1 MQEPSVTIRSTPG
14 VIRPEARVDGALF
27 DRFNASIST
36 AVESVRHASEA
47 IAATAQE
54 QTTLMVALSDT
65 AGTLAAA
72 SRETAERLQSAQASA
87 RAAAADL
94 GNSFEVVENLLTSV
108 QQLADLS
115 ADTANAMDDFGRL
128 MSEIGRMTEFVE
140 DVSDETQL
148 LALNAAIEAARAGT
162 HGLGFAVVAG
172 EVGRLAKTTSE
183 STTTIKNLVVE
194 IQREAEATIRAVR
207 ANAERSAESAPLA
220 DTARTSLAE
229 IAELAADLSVTID
242 RAVISGRDHSHAA
255 DQMRKTTDTLANV
268 AAAQGREAL
277 ESAFATQR
285 LAYYGAEIDYISR
298 SRTAPKAD
306 HTTIKVATLLPAGY
320 PPSRAWEF
328 IAKRA
333 LELSEG
339 RLRFELEIPFSGGSE
354 MEAML
359 RVRSGELDMVS
370 VTTYVA
376 GALLPLAQL
385 LDLPFVFADR
395 PAAHRL
401 LDGPLGAHILT
412 SFESF
417 GLHGLGYF
425 ENGMRHFTNNL
436 HPIRRPSDMRKM
448 RVRIQD
454 SVVYLALMHALGASP
469 KVIGF
474 GDLHRALANHEVDA
488 QENPLANMLGARLY
502 EVQRYLTL
510 TAHTYNTQIV
520 LGNVERWRSLPH
532 ADREIIETCF
542 REATEYHRRLADDDE
557 SRALAELRKHLEVH
571 ELQNDEREDFV
582 KAARFVWERMEP
594 LFPTDVF
601 RLLLGRNLDSW
612 RPRINL
618 ASHEPAQGFTLTD
631 IVESIDRSVN
641 SVRATGDT
649 IGTQSR
655 SQISNLNQLSQQ
667 SMTLSTSNEKLAKD
681 FQGLSE
687 RFEQVAPQVRIMRD
701 TVSELIDTINV
712 LSSMAVQSRNALDQ
726 FAKSMH
732 QIFEIINLV
741 RSVSDKTNL
750 LALNAAIEAARAGDH
765 GKGFNV
771 VAGEVRSLADKTKA
785 STLDIRK
792 VLGDLEARGK
802 SAGVAIENGVS
813 KAEHSARQARMAQE
827 AFGRIEQFASSAQ
840 FTLEQAEDAAGDEA
854 RRAYSMYGD
863 YSQMAALV
871 DSHAQDSRS
880 ALTATV
886 ELERQRRALFS

>member
-1 MQEPSVTIRSTPG
+1 MIS
-14 VIRPEARVDGALF
+14 AREGELF
-27 DRFNASIST
+27 ERFNASIAT
-36 AVESVRHASEA
+36 AVDAVRQASEA
-47 IAATAQE
+47 VAATAQE

-65 AGTLAAA
+65 AGTLASA
-72 SRETAERLQSAQASA
+72 SRETAERLQSAQSSA
-87 RAAAADL
+87 RAAASDL

-108 QQLADLS
+108 QQLAELS

-148 LALNAAIEAARAGT
+148 LALNAAIEAARAGQ

-172 EVGRLAKTTSE
+172 EVGRLAKTTNE
-183 STTTIKNLVVE
+183 STSAIKNLVVE
-194 IQREAEATIRAVR
+194 IQREAEATIEAVR
-207 ANAERSAESAPLA
+207 ANAERSAASAPLA
-220 DTARTSLAE
+220 EVARTSLAE

-242 RAVISGRDHSHAA
+242 RAVVSGREHSQSAEA
-255 DQMRKTTDTLANV
+255 MRKSTDGLANV

-285 LAYYGAEIDYISR
+285 LAYYGAEIEYIAR
-298 SRTAPKAD
+298 SRIASKSA
-306 HTTIKVATLLPAGY
+306 HQTIKVATLLPRAY
-320 PPSRAWEF
+320 PPSKAWEYV
-328 IAKRA
+328 AQRT

-339 RLRFELEIPFSGGSE
+339 RLKFELEIPFAGGGE
-354 MEAML
+354 MEALL

-376 GALLPLAQL
+376 GTLVPLAQL

-395 PAAHRL
+395 DAAHKL
-401 LDGPLGAHILT
+401 LDGPLGANILE

-417 GLHGLGYF
+417 GLHGLAFF
-425 ENGMRHFTNNL
+425 ENGMRHFTNSL

-469 KVIGF
+469 KVIAF
-474 GDLHRALANHEVDA
+474 GDVHRSLQNHEVDA
-488 QENPLANMLGARLY
+488 QENPLANTLGARLY
-502 EVQRYLTL
+502 QVQRYLTL
-510 TAHTYNTQIV
+510 TSHTYNTQIV
-520 LGNVERWRSLPH
+520 LGNIERWRGLSPQ
-532 ADREIIETCF
+532 DREIIAQSF
-542 REATEYHRRLADDDE
+542 REATEYHRRLSGEEDTH
-557 SRALAELRKHLEVH
+557 ALSELRKHLEVH
-571 ELQNDEREDFV
+571 ELEPDEREDFV
-582 KAARFVWERMEP
+582 RTSRFVWERMEP

-601 RLLLGRNLDSW
+601 RLLLSRNLDAW
-612 RPRINL
+612 HPRINL
-618 ASHEPAQGFTLTD
+618 AQQAPGSSQGFTLND
-631 IVESIDRSVN
+631 IVESIDRSIN

-655 SQISNLNQLSQQ
+655 SQISSLNQLSAQ
-667 SMTLSTSNEKLAKD
+667 SRTLSSSNQQLGKD
-681 FQGLSE
+681 FLGLGE

-771 VAGEVRSLADKTKA
+771 VAGEVRGLADKTKA

-792 VLGDLEARGK
+792 VLGDLESRGK
-802 SAGVAIENGVS
+802 AAGVAISNGVA
-813 KAEHSARQARMAQE
+813 KAEHSAKQARMAQE

-840 FTLEQAEDAAGDEA
+840 FTLEQAEDAANDEA
-854 RRAYSMYGD
+854 RRAYAMYGD

-871 DSHAQDSRS
+871 ESHASDSRA
-880 ALTATV
+880 ALSSTV
-886 ELERQRRALFS
+886 ELERQRRGLFQ

>member
-1 MQEPSVTIRSTPG
+1 MIS
-14 VIRPEARVDGALF
+14 AREEELF
-27 DRFNASIST
+27 DRFNASVAT
-36 AVESVRHASEA
+36 AVDAVRQASEA

-65 AGTLAAA
+65 AGTLAQA

-108 QQLADLS
+108 QQLAELS

-172 EVGRLAKTTSE
+172 EVGRLAKTTNE
-183 STTTIKNLVVE
+183 STSAIKTLVTA
-194 IQREAEATIRAVR
+194 IQREAEETIRAVR

-220 DTARTSLAE
+220 EVARSSLAE

-242 RAVISGRDHSHAA
+242 RAVVSGRDHSHSAE
-255 DQMRKTTDTLANV
+255 QMRKATDGLANV
-268 AAAQGREAL
+268 AASQGRDAL

-285 LAYYGAEIDYISR
+285 LAYYGAEISYIAR
-298 SRTAPKAD
+298 SRTAVKDD
-306 HTTIKVATLLPAGY
+306 HTTIKIATLLPPGY
-320 PPSRAWEF
+320 PPTRAWDF
-328 IAKRA
+328 VATRA
-333 LELSEG
+333 LELSDG
-339 RLRFELEIPFSGGSE
+339 RLRFELEIPFAGGSE
-354 MEAML
+354 MEALL

-370 VTTYVA
+370 LTTYVA
-376 GALLPLAQL
+376 GTMLPLAQL
-385 LDLPFVFADR
+385 LDLPFVFSDR
-395 PAAHRL
+395 DAAHRL
-401 LDGPLGAHILT
+401 LDGPLGAHILS

-417 GLHGLGYF
+417 GLCGLAFF
-425 ENGMRHFTNNL
+425 ENGMRHFTNSL

-469 KVIGF
+469 KVIAF
-474 GDLHRALANHEVDA
+474 NDLYRALQKHEVDA
-488 QENPLANMLGARLY
+488 QENPLENTLGARLH
-502 EVQRYLTL
+502 EVQRYLSL

-520 LGNVERWRSLPH
+520 LANVERWRALP
-532 ADREIIETCF
+532 AEDRELIERAF
-542 REATEYHRRLADDDE
+542 REATVYHRRVAGEDE
-557 SRALAELRKHLEVH
+557 QRALAELRKHLEVH
-571 ELQNDEREDFV
+571 DLEPDEREDFV
-582 KAARFVWERMEP
+582 RTSRFVWERMEP

-601 RLLLGRNLDSW
+601 RLLLNRNLESW
-612 RPRINL
+612 RPRVNL
-618 ASHEPAQGFTLTD
+618 AVHGDGPSQTFTLTD
-631 IVESIDRSVN
+631 IVESIDRSIN
-641 SVRATGDT
+641 AVRATGDT
-649 IGTQSR
+649 IGTQAR
-655 SQISNLNQLSQQ
+655 SQISNLNALSQQ
-667 SMTLSTSNEKLAKD
+667 SMGLSTSNEQLGKD
-681 FQGLSE
+681 FAGLGE

-701 TVSELIDTINV
+701 TVGELIDTINV
-712 LSSMAVQSRNALDQ
+712 LSSMAVQSRTALDQ

-750 LALNAAIEAARAGDH
+750 LALNAAIEAARAGEH

-771 VAGEVRSLADKTKA
+771 VAGEVRGLADKTKA
-785 STLDIRK
+785 STIDIRK
-792 VLGDLEARGK
+792 VLADLESRGK
-802 SAGVAIENGVS
+802 AAGVAISNGVA

-827 AFGRIEQFASSAQ
+827 AFSRIEQFASSAQ
-840 FTLEQAEDAAGDEA
+840 FTLEQAEDAANDEA
-854 RRAYSMYGD
+854 RRAYAMYGD

-871 DSHAQDSRS
+871 ESHAQDSRA
-880 ALTATV
+880 ALGSTV
-886 ELERQRRALFS
+886 ELERQRRALFSQ

>member
-1 MQEPSVTIRSTPG
+1 MATSV
-14 VIRPEARVDGALF
+14 ARQYDAQF
-27 DRFNASIST
+27 DRFNASISA
-36 AVESVRHASEA
+36 AVDAVRQASEA

-54 QTTLMVALSDT
+54 QTTLMVALSET
-65 AGTLAAA
+65 AGTLASA

-94 GNSFEVVENLLTSV
+94 GNSFEVVETLLTSV

-115 ADTANAMDDFGRL
+115 ADTASAMDDFGRL

-183 STTTIKNLVVE
+183 STTTIKNLVIE
-194 IQREAEATIRAVR
+194 IQREAEATIQAVR

-220 DTARTSLAE
+220 DTARGSLAE
-229 IAELAADLSVTID
+229 MAELAADLSVTID
-242 RAVISGRDHSHAA
+242 RAVVSGKEHSAGAA
-255 DQMRKTTDTLANV
+255 QMRKDTDALANV

-285 LAYYGAEIDYISR
+285 LAYYGAEIAYISR
-298 SRTAPKAD
+298 ARTASKGE
-306 HTTIKVATLLPAGY
+306 HTTIKIATLLPPGY
-320 PPSRAWEF
+320 PPSRAWEHV
-328 IAKRA
+328 AKRA
-333 LELSEG
+333 LELSGG
-339 RLRFELEIPFSGGSE
+339 RLQLELEIPFSGGSE

-385 LDLPFVFADR
+385 LDLPFVFDDSA
-395 PAAHRL
+395 AAHRL
-401 LDGPLGAHILT
+401 LDGPLGAHILS

-417 GLHGLGYF
+417 GLHGLAYF
-425 ENGMRHFTNNL
+425 ENGMRHFTNSL
-436 HPIRRPSDMRKM
+436 HPIRRPADMRKM

-469 KVIGF
+469 KVIPF
-474 GDLHRALANHEVDA
+474 QEVYKALQRHEVDA
-488 QENPLANMLGARLY
+488 QENPLANTLGARLN

-510 TAHTYNTQIV
+510 THHTYNTQIV
-520 LGNVERWRSLPH
+520 LSNIERWRALPEE
-532 ADREIIETCF
+532 DRAILERAF
-542 REATEYHRRLADDDE
+542 GEATQVHRAIAAEHDT
-557 SRALAELRKHLEVH
+557 SSIAELRKHLEIH
-571 ELQNDEREDFV
+571 ELEPDEREDFV
-582 KAARFVWERMEP
+582 RNARFVWERMEP
-594 LFPTDVF
+594 LFPGDVF
-601 RLLLGRNLDSW
+601 RLLLNRNLDAW
-612 RPRINL
+612 RPRVAL
-618 ASHEPAQGFTLTD
+618 SASPAHAQSFTLND
-631 IVESIDRSVN
+631 IVDAMDRSVN
-641 SVRATGDT
+641 SVRSTGDT
-649 IGTQSR
+649 IGTQAR
-655 SQISNLNQLSQQ
+655 SQISSLNALAQRAFGLSG
-667 SMTLSTSNEKLAKD
+667 SNEALAKD
-681 FQGLSE
+681 FEQLGE
-687 RFEQVAPQVRIMRD
+687 RFQQVAPQVRVMRD
-701 TVSELIDTINV
+701 TVHQLIETINV

-785 STLDIRK
+785 STIDIRK
-792 VLGDLEARGK
+792 VLNDLEARGK
-802 SAGVAIENGVS
+802 AAAVAIENGVA
-813 KAEHSARQARMAQE
+813 KAEHSSRQARMAQE

-840 FTLEQAEDAAGDEA
+840 FTLEQAEDAAKDEA
-854 RRAYSMYGD
+854 QRSYAMYGD

-871 DSHAQDSRS
+871 DSHASDSRA
-880 ALTATV
+880 ALASTI

>member
-1 MQEPSVTIRSTPG
+1 MISERENAQ
-14 VIRPEARVDGALF
+14 F
-27 DRFNASIST
+27 DRFNASISA
-36 AVESVRHASEA
+36 AVEAVRHASEA

-54 QTTLMVALSDT
+54 QTTLMVALSET
-65 AGTLAAA
+65 AGTLASA
-72 SRETAERLQSAQASA
+72 SRETAERLQTAQASA

-148 LALNAAIEAARAGT
+148 LALNAAIEAARAGQ

-183 STTTIKNLVVE
+183 STTAIKNLVVE
-194 IQREAEATIRAVR
+194 IRREAEATIEAVR

-220 DTARTSLAE
+220 DTARGSLSE
-229 IAELAADLSVTID
+229 IAELAADLNVTID
-242 RAVISGRDHSHAA
+242 RAVITGKEHSADAA
-255 DQMRKTTDTLANV
+255 TMRKETDGLANI
-268 AAAQGREAL
+268 AAAQGRDAL

-285 LAYYGAEIDYISR
+285 LAYYGAEIAYISR
-298 SRTAPKAD
+298 ARTAIKSDSA
-306 HTTIKVATLLPAGY
+306 TTIKVATLLPPGY

-328 IAKRA
+328 VASRA
-333 LELSEG
+333 LELSGG
-339 RLRFELEIPFSGGSE
+339 RIRLELEIPFGGGSE

-376 GALLPLAQL
+376 GALLPTTQL
-385 LDLPFVFADR
+385 LDLPFVFKDR
-395 PAAHRL
+395 AAAHKL
-401 LDGPLGAHILT
+401 LDSPLGKHILA

-417 GLHGLGYF
+417 GLHGIAYF
-425 ENGMRHFTNNL
+425 ENGMRHFTNSL

-474 GDLHRALANHEVDA
+474 QDVYRALQTHEVDA
-488 QENPLANMLGARLY
+488 QENPLANTLGARLY

-510 TAHTYNTQIV
+510 TNHTYNTQIV
-520 LGNVERWRSLPH
+520 LSNIERWRSLP
-532 ADREIIETCF
+532 AEDREILERAF
-542 REATEYHRRLADDDE
+542 ADATVFHRQIAAEDDAR
-557 SRALAELRKHLEVH
+557 SLAELQKHLEVH
-571 ELQNDEREDFV
+571 ELDNDEREDFV
-582 KAARFVWERMEP
+582 RSARFVWERMEP
-594 LFPTDVF
+594 LFPGDVF
-601 RLLLGRNLDSW
+601 RLLLNRNLDAW
-612 RPRINL
+612 HPRANVG
-618 ASHEPAQGFTLTD
+618 ASQGVQSFTLND
-631 IVESIDRSVN
+631 IVDAMDRSVH

-649 IGTQSR
+649 IGSQSR
-655 SQISNLNQLSQQ
+655 SQISALNQLAQRSLG
-667 SMTLSTSNEKLAKD
+667 LSGSNEKLAGD
-681 FQGLSE
+681 FESLSG
-687 RFEQVAPQVRIMRD
+687 RFEQVSPQVRVMRD
-701 TVSELIDTINV
+701 TVHQLIDTINV

-732 QIFEIINLV
+732 QIFNIINLV

-785 STLDIRK
+785 STIDIRK
-792 VLGDLEARGK
+792 VLNDLEARGK
-802 SAGVAIENGVS
+802 SAAVAIESGVA
-813 KAEHSARQARMAQE
+813 KAEQSSRQAKLAQE

-840 FTLEQAEDAAGDEA
+840 FTLEQAEDAAKDEA
-854 RRAYSMYGD
+854 QRAYAMFGD

-871 DSHAQDSRS
+871 ESHASDSRE
-880 ALTATV
+880 ALSSTV

>member
-1 MQEPSVTIRSTPG
+1 
-14 VIRPEARVDGALF
+14 
-27 DRFNASIST
+27 
-36 AVESVRHASEA
+36 
-47 IAATAQE
+47 
-54 QTTLMVALSDT
+54 MVALSET
-65 AGTLAAA
+65 AGTLASA
-72 SRETAERLQSAQASA
+72 SRETAERLQSAQSAA

-94 GNSFEVVENLLTSV
+94 GNSFEVVETLLTSV
-108 QQLADLS
+108 QQLAELS

-183 STTTIKNLVVE
+183 STTTIKKLVVE
-194 IQREAEATIRAVR
+194 IQREAEATIKAVR

-220 DTARTSLAE
+220 DMARMSLSE

-242 RAVISGRDHSHAA
+242 RAVISGKEHSAGAA
-255 DQMRKTTDTLANV
+255 QMRKDTDSLANV
-268 AAAQGREAL
+268 AAAQGRDAL

-285 LAYYGAEIDYISR
+285 LAYYGAEIAYISHA
-298 SRTAPKAD
+298 RTASKGER
-306 HTTIKVATLLPAGY
+306 TTIKIATLLPPGY
-320 PPSRAWEF
+320 PPSRAWEYV
-328 IAKRA
+328 AKRA
-333 LELSEG
+333 FELSNG
-339 RLRFELEIPFSGGSE
+339 RLQLELEIPFSGGSE
-354 MEAML
+354 MDALL

-385 LDLPFVFADR
+385 LDLPFVFDDVD
-395 PAAHRL
+395 AAHRL
-401 LDGPLGAHILT
+401 LDGGLGQHILS

-417 GLHGLGYF
+417 GLHGLAYF
-425 ENGMRHFTNNL
+425 ENGMRHFTNGL
-436 HPIRRPSDMRKM
+436 RPILRPSDMRKM

-469 KVIGF
+469 KVIPF
-474 GDLHRALANHEVDA
+474 GDVYQALQKHEVDA
-488 QENPLANMLGARLY
+488 QENPLANIVGARLY
-502 EVQRYLTL
+502 EVQRHLTL
-510 TAHTYNTQIV
+510 TNHTYNTQIV
-520 LGNVERWRSLPH
+520 LSNVERWRLLPDD
-532 ADREIIETCF
+532 DRAILEQAF
-542 REATEYHRRLADDDE
+542 KEATGIHRAIAHDDE
-557 SRALAELRKHLEVH
+557 QRALGELRPHLEIH
-571 ELQNDEREDFV
+571 ELSSDEREDFV
-582 KAARFVWERMEP
+582 RSARFVWERMEP
-594 LFPTDVF
+594 LFPSDVF

-618 ASHEPAQGFTLTD
+618 TGASNDTQSFTLND
-631 IVESIDRSVN
+631 IVDAMDRSVTL
-641 SVRATGDT
+641 VRSTGET
-649 IGTQSR
+649 IGTQAR
-655 SQISNLNQLSQQ
+655 SQISSLNALAQKAIGLSK
-667 SMTLSTSNEKLAKD
+667 SNEELAKQ
-681 FQGLSE
+681 FEELSA
-687 RFEQVAPQVRIMRD
+687 RFEQVAPQVRVMRD
-701 TVSELIDTINV
+701 TVTQLIETINV

-785 STLDIRK
+785 STIDIRK
-792 VLGDLEARGK
+792 VLNDLEARGK
-802 SAGVAIENGVS
+802 AAAVAIESGVS
-813 KAEHSARQARMAQE
+813 KAEHSSRQARMAQE

-840 FTLEQAEDAAGDEA
+840 FTLEQAEDAAKDEA
-854 RRAYSMYGD
+854 QRAYAMFGD

-871 DSHAQDSRS
+871 ELHAGDSRA
-880 ALTATV
+880 ALVSTV

>member
-1 MQEPSVTIRSTPG
+1 VIRSD
-14 VIRPEARVDGALF
+14 ARVDDAMF
-27 DRFNASIST
+27 DRFNASIAT
-36 AVESVRHASEA
+36 AVDAVRQASEA

-65 AGTLAAA
+65 AGTLASA
-72 SRETAERLQSAQASA
+72 SRETAERLQSAQSAA
-87 RAAAADL
+87 RAAASDL

-108 QQLADLS
+108 QELAELS
-115 ADTANAMDDFGRL
+115 ADTATAMDDFGRL

-148 LALNAAIEAARAGT
+148 LALNAAIEAARAGQ

-172 EVGRLAKTTSE
+172 EVGRLAKTTNE
-183 STTTIKNLVVE
+183 STSAIKTLVVE
-194 IQREAEATIRAVR
+194 IQHEAEATIQAVR
-207 ANAERSAESAPLA
+207 ANAERSAASTPLA
-220 DTARTSLAE
+220 DVARSSLAE

-242 RAVISGRDHSHAA
+242 RAVVSGREHSQGAE
-255 DQMRKTTDTLANV
+255 QMRKSTDGLANV

-285 LAYYGAEIDYISR
+285 LAYYGAEIEYIAR
-298 SRTAPKAD
+298 SRTASKSD
-306 HTTIKVATLLPAGY
+306 HQTIKVATLLPPGY
-320 PPSRAWEF
+320 PPSKAWEYV
-328 IAKRA
+328 AQRA

-339 RLRFELEIPFSGGSE
+339 RVRFELEIPFSGGNE
-354 MEAML
+354 MEALL

-376 GALLPLAQL
+376 GALVPLAQL
-385 LDLPFVFADR
+385 LDLPFVFPDR
-395 PAAHRL
+395 EAAHRL
-401 LDGPLGAHILT
+401 LDGPLGANILG

-417 GLHGLGYF
+417 GLHGLAYF
-425 ENGMRHFTNNL
+425 ENGMRHFTNSL

-454 SVVYLALMHALGASP
+454 SVVYLALMHALGATP
-469 KVIGF
+469 KVIAF
-474 GDLHRALANHEVDA
+474 GDVYRSLQNHEVDA
-488 QENPLANMLGARLY
+488 QENPLPNTLGARLY

-510 TAHTYNTQIV
+510 TSHTYNTQIV
-520 LGNVERWRSLPH
+520 LGNIDRWRGLSPP
-532 ADREIIETCF
+532 DRAIIEQAF
-542 REATEYHRRLADDDE
+542 REATEYHRRVSGEEDTD
-557 SRALAELRKHLEVH
+557 ALAQLRKHLEVH
-571 ELQNDEREDFV
+571 ELLPDEREEFV
-582 KAARFVWERMEP
+582 KTSRFVWERMEP

-601 RLLLGRNLDSW
+601 RLLLNRNLESW
-612 RPRINL
+612 HPRINL
-618 ASHEPAQGFTLTD
+618 TPHAASQGFTLND
-631 IVESIDRSVN
+631 IVDSIDRSIN

-655 SQISNLNQLSQQ
+655 SQISSLNQLSQQ
-667 SMTLSTSNEKLAKD
+667 SMGLSSSNEVLAKE
-681 FQGLSE
+681 FLGLGE

-701 TVSELIDTINV
+701 TVGELIETINV

-732 QIFEIINLV
+732 QIFNIINLV

-771 VAGEVRSLADKTKA
+771 VAGEVRGLADKTKA
-785 STLDIRK
+785 STVNIRK
-792 VLGDLEARGK
+792 VLSDLESRGK
-802 SAGVAIENGVS
+802 AAGVAIESGVA

-840 FTLEQAEDAAGDEA
+840 FTLEQAEDAANDEA
-854 RRAYSMYGD
+854 RRAYAMYGD

-871 DSHAQDSRS
+871 ESHASDSRA
-880 ALTATV
+880 ALSSTV
-886 ELERQRRALFS
+886 ELERQRRALFQ

>member
-1 MQEPSVTIRSTPG
+1 MAISPP
-14 VIRPEARVDGALF
+14 ARHEDAQF
-27 DRFNASIST
+27 DRFNASISA
-36 AVESVRHASEA
+36 AVEAVRRASEA

-54 QTTLMVALSDT
+54 QTTLMVALSET
-65 AGTLAAA
+65 AGTLASA
-72 SRETAERLQSAQASA
+72 SRDTAERLQSAQSSA

-94 GNSFEVVENLLTSV
+94 GNSFEVVEGLLTSV

-183 STTTIKNLVVE
+183 STTTIKKLVVE
-194 IQREAEATIRAVR
+194 IRREAEATIKAVR

-220 DTARTSLAE
+220 DVARGSLSE

-242 RAVISGRDHSHAA
+242 RAVVSGKEHSLGAA
-255 DQMRKTTDTLANV
+255 QMRKDTDALANV

-285 LAYYGAEIDYISR
+285 LAYYGAEIAYISHA
-298 SRTAPKAD
+298 RTAAKGER
-306 HTTIKVATLLPAGY
+306 TTIKVATLLPPGY
-320 PPSRAWEF
+320 PPSRAWEYV
-328 IAKRA
+328 AKRV
-333 LELSEG
+333 LELSNG
-339 RLRFELEIPFSGGSE
+339 RLHIELEIPFQGGSE
-354 MEAML
+354 MDALL

-385 LDLPFVFADR
+385 LDLPFVFEDVA
-395 PAAHRL
+395 AAHRL
-401 LDGPLGAHILT
+401 LDGGLGKHILS

-417 GLHGLGYF
+417 GLHGLAYF
-425 ENGMRHFTNNL
+425 ENGMRHFTNSL
-436 HPIRRPSDMRKM
+436 RPIRRPSDMRKM

-469 KVIGF
+469 KVMAF
-474 GDLHRALANHEVDA
+474 PDVYRALQQHEVDA
-488 QENPLANMLGARLY
+488 QENPLANIVGARLY
-502 EVQRYLTL
+502 EVQRHLTL
-510 TAHTYNTQIV
+510 TNHTYNTQIV
-520 LGNVERWRSLPH
+520 LGNVERWLSLPDE
-532 ADREIIETCF
+532 DRALLERAFQEVTGV
-542 REATEYHRRLADDDE
+542 HRKIAHDDE
-557 SRALAELRKHLEVH
+557 LRALDELRPHLEVH
-571 ELQNDEREDFV
+571 ELSLDEREDFV
-582 KAARFVWERMEP
+582 KSARFVWERMEP

-601 RLLLGRNLDSW
+601 RLLLSRNLDSW
-612 RPRINL
+612 RPRVNL
-618 ASHEPAQGFTLTD
+618 NARNDLHSFTLAD
-631 IVESIDRSVN
+631 IVDAMDHSVT
-641 SVRATGDT
+641 SVRSTGER
-649 IGTQSR
+649 IGTQAR
-655 SQISNLNQLSQQ
+655 SQVASLNSLAQKAIG
-667 SMTLSTSNEKLAKD
+667 LSTSNEMLATQ
-681 FQGLSE
+681 FEELSG

-701 TVSELIDTINV
+701 TVTQLIETINV
-712 LSSMAVQSRNALDQ
+712 LSSMAIQSRSALDQ
-726 FAKSMH
+726 FSKSMH

-785 STLDIRK
+785 STIDIRK
-792 VLGDLEARGK
+792 VLNDLEARGK
-802 SAGVAIENGVS
+802 AAAVAIENGVA
-813 KAEHSARQARMAQE
+813 KAEHSSRQARLAQE

-840 FTLEQAEDAAGDEA
+840 FTLEQAEEAAKDEA
-854 RRAYSMYGD
+854 QRAHAMHGD

-871 DSHAQDSRS
+871 EMHAGDSRA
-880 ALTATV
+880 ALSSTV

>member
-1 MQEPSVTIRSTPG
+1 MAISP
-14 VIRPEARVDGALF
+14 ARHHDAQF
-27 DRFNASIST
+27 DRFNASISA
-36 AVESVRHASEA
+36 AVDAVRRASEA

-54 QTTLMVALSDT
+54 QTTLMVALSET

-72 SRETAERLQSAQASA
+72 SRDTAERLQSAQSA
-87 RAAAADL
+87 ARTAAADL
-94 GNSFEVVENLLTSV
+94 GNSFEVVETLLTSV

-194 IQREAEATIRAVR
+194 IQREAEATIKAVR

-220 DTARTSLAE
+220 DVARGSLAE

-242 RAVISGRDHSHAA
+242 RAVISGKEHSAGAA
-255 DQMRKTTDTLANV
+255 QMRKETDALANV

-285 LAYYGAEIDYISR
+285 LAYYGAEIAYISHA
-298 SRTAPKAD
+298 RTASKGER
-306 HTTIKVATLLPAGY
+306 TTVKIATLLPPGY
-320 PPSRAWEF
+320 PPSKAWEYV
-328 IAKRA
+328 ARRA
-333 LELSEG
+333 LELSGG
-339 RLRFELEIPFSGGSE
+339 RVQLELEIPFSGGSE
-354 MEAML
+354 MDAML

-376 GALLPLAQL
+376 GALLPIAQL
-385 LDLPFVFADR
+385 LDLPFIFADR
-395 PAAHRL
+395 DAAHRL
-401 LDGPLGAHILT
+401 LDGALGTHILG

-417 GLHGLGYF
+417 GLHGLAYF
-425 ENGMRHFTNNL
+425 ENGMRHFTNSL

-474 GDLHRALANHEVDA
+474 NDVYRALQQHEVDA
-488 QENPLANMLGARLY
+488 QENPLANILGARLY

-510 TAHTYNTQIV
+510 TNHTYNTQIV
-520 LGNVERWRSLPH
+520 LANVERWRSLTDDDRAVLEQAFAEAKAFH
-532 ADREIIETCF
+532 REISGND
-542 REATEYHRRLADDDE
+542 EA
-557 SRALAELRKHLEVH
+557 RAIAELRQHLEMH
-571 ELQNDEREDFV
+571 ELAPDEREDFV
-582 KAARFVWERMEP
+582 RSARFVWERMEP

-601 RLLLGRNLDSW
+601 RQLMNRSLDTW
-612 RPRINL
+612 RPRVNL
-618 ASHEPAQGFTLTD
+618 VATGNATQSFTLND
-631 IVESIDRSVN
+631 IVDAMDRSVT
-641 SVRATGDT
+641 SVRSTGDT
-649 IGTQSR
+649 IGTQAR
-655 SQISNLNQLSQQ
+655 SQISSLNALAQRAMGLS
-667 SMTLSTSNEKLAKD
+667 SSNDSLAKE
-681 FQGLSE
+681 FQSLSE
-687 RFEQVAPQVRIMRD
+687 RFEQVAPQVRVMRD
-701 TVSELIDTINV
+701 TVTQLIETINV
-712 LSSMAVQSRNALDQ
+712 LSSMAVQSRSALDQ

-771 VAGEVRSLADKTKA
+771 VAGEVRGLADKTKA
-785 STLDIRK
+785 STIDIRK
-792 VLGDLEARGK
+792 VLNDLEARGK
-802 SAGVAIENGVS
+802 AAAVAIENGVA
-813 KAEHSARQARMAQE
+813 KAEHSSRQARMAQE

-840 FTLEQAEDAAGDEA
+840 FTLEQAEDAAKDEA
-854 RRAYSMYGD
+854 QRSYAMFGD

-871 DSHAQDSRS
+871 ESHAGDSRA
-880 ALTATV
+880 ALGSTV